1 MNEAL
6 PPARHVPDFPSWHQE
21 NLASLARDL
30 LLKVWALEDRLEAS
44 PPEAQAAWE
53 KWTAEQIGGYPTD
66 FKLSS
71 HGKAFGAGYKAAMEK
86 KE

>member
-1 MNEAL
+1 MNEEK
-6 PPARHVPDFPSWHQE
+6 PPRYLPDFRLWQAA
-21 NLASLARDL
+21 NLESLARDL
-30 LLKVWALEDRLEAS
+30 LLKVWELEDRLEAA

-71 HGKAFGAGYKAAMEK
+71 HGKAFSAGYKAATEK